1 MIKNTELPP
10 IVSHR
15 YADPG
20 GCIYCG
26 AQKYAADSS
35 RHLAE
40 EHIIPFS
47 LNGDLVIPRASCR
60 RCERI
65 TGRDEST
72 IINGCLASI
81 RRSLGLRTR
90 RPKDVPKFLP
100 IYTDIGKVMV
110 DIDDYPLATVFVV
123 LGRPPILIGG
133 PENVLGTK
141 VINQNF
147 DIDFI
152 AKKYRVK
159 EFSLPIMPV
168 TVLNRVLAKIAH
180 SFLVATLGVSGFSPI
195 IADRILDKNDYM
207 TDLVGGVGSFEEDD
221 SENLHDIIIENDS
234 QNGKYIVV
242 RLRLL
247 GLLGAPTFRVV
258 SGVYL

>member
-1 MIKNTELPP
+1 
-10 IVSHR
+10 
-15 YADPG
+15 
-20 GCIYCG
+20 
-26 AQKYAADSS
+26 
-35 RHLAE
+35 
-40 EHIIPFS
+40 
-47 LNGDLVIPRASCR
+47 
-60 RCERI
+60 
-65 TGRDEST
+65 
-72 IINGCLASI
+72 
-81 RRSLGLRTR
+81 
-90 RPKDVPKFLP
+90 
-100 IYTDIGKVMV
+100 MV

-195 IADRILDKNDYM
+195 VADRILDKNDYM